1 MENRFH
7 LAIPAGNLDKAIKFY
22 CDTLGCSRGNAEFKY
37 PDAWVDI
44 NFWGNE
50 LTLHEAQHQDEIKS
64 TNRHHVDM
72 GEVCVPHFGIHLSRD
87 AFDEVKKR
95 IDSTD
100 KHTYL
105 DKPYLRFKDDDREQ
119 ETFFIRDPSGNAL
132 EIKTMKVPESLWEIN
147 S

>member
-1 MENRFH
+1 MSSIFH
-7 LAIPAGNLDKAIKFY
+7 LAIPAGRLDITVPFY
-22 CDTLGCSRGNAEFKY
+22 NKILGCKLGPFEKGKWQ
-37 PDAWVDI
+37 DVD
-44 NFWGNE
+44 FWGNE
-50 LTLHEAQHQDEIKS
+50 LTLHETSPRSNKGPDRE
-64 TNRHHVDM
+64 RHSVEM
-72 GEVCVPHFGIHLSRD
+72 GSVCVPHFGIHLSRE

-95 IDSTD
+95 IDASD
-100 KHTYL
+100 HHKYL